1 MRTGKKHIK
10 HMKNATFPC
19 RELSCIYP
27 AICRALCA
35 AHYAQARRGVPL
47 RLKYCVTEE
56 LQLVPWLDVSAPV
69 PDFVELQRPK
79 WEWTGN
85 EQSLLDADEA
95 AHPLEDSQS
104 SEEKTTS

>member
-1 MRTGKKHIK
+1 
-10 HMKNATFPC
+10 
-19 RELSCIYP
+19 
-27 AICRALCA
+27 
-35 AHYAQARRGVPL
+35 VPL
-47 RLKYCVTEE
+47 RLKYCATEE
-56 LQLVPWLDVSAPV
+56 LQLVPWLDVS
-69 PDFVELQRPK
+69 DFVELQRPK